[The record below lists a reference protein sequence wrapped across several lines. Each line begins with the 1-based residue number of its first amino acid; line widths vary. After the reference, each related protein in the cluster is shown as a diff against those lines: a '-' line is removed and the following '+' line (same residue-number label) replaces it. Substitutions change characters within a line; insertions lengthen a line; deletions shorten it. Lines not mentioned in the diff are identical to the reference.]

1 MTEKAKPTVTG
12 SQVEAFSSS
21 LEPLY
26 ATVNKERKNTRTSL
40 DFGERRL
47 GGQTASVTQPPR
59 DWVVGGKSDATQ
71 SDGVQFTAVQ
81 VTQSNSAGGD
91 NSHLPSPVSTSSPK
105 RVAPSPLPKSRGSG
119 GPGPSSSYENIQSTA
134 NQTGGEPIKPPSP
147 RQPDAAAVASAESG
161 NLETHVA
168 RYRAMYSFTAE
179 QETEVSMNEG
189 DLVDGIPGE
198 LPSNGW
204 LLVEVGGQR
213 GLVPES
219 YLEEREGGEVGGGR
233 REGSVERKRAPT
245 TSPEVELGTCIC
257 RTLHSVLY
265 ISPIPLSESLMYVYI
280 WLYHAMRC
288 EI

>member
-1 MTEKAKPTVTG
+1 MVTEKAKPTVTG

-26 ATVNKERKNTRTSL
+26 ATVNKERKNTRTNL
-40 DFGERRL
+40 DFGERRP

-71 SDGVQFTAVQ
+71 SDRGQFAAVQ
-81 VTQSNSAGGD
+81 VTQSETADGD
-91 NSHLPSPVSTSSPK
+91 NIHLPSSPVSTSSPK

-119 GPGPSSSYENIQSTA
+119 GPAPSSSYKNIQSTA

-147 RQPDAAAVASAESG
+147 RQPDAAVTSAESE

-168 RYRAMYSFTAE
+168 RYRALYSFTAE

-189 DLVDGIPGE
+189 DVVDGIPGE

-245 TSPEVELGTCIC
+245 TSPEVEPSMCCNSL
-257 RTLHSVLY
+257 LY
-265 ISPIPLSESLMYVYI
+265 CTFCTIHIPHPSF
-280 WLYHAMRC
+280 
-288 EI
+288 